1 MKDLFVSTFTWPI
14 RIASLNGEQSL
25 DIEAFVDTGAS
36 MTTLPATLLRE
47 LGVEAVARQQFTIAN
62 GQRIE
67 RDIGYAI
74 ATIGDQSL
82 MTYVAFGDEDSPLLL
97 GALTLEAFAL
107 AVDPRG
113 ETLVP
118 RELIMY

>member
-1 MKDLFVSTFTWPI
+1 MSTFTWPI
-14 RIASLNGEQSL
+14 RVASMDGEQSVNI
-25 DIEAFVDTGAS
+25 DAFVDTGAF
-36 MTTLPATLLRE
+36 MTTLPASVLE
-47 LGVEAVARQQFTIAN
+47 QLGVERVARQQFTIAN

-82 MTYVAFGDEDSPLLL
+82 MTYVAFGDEDSPFLL

-107 AVDPRG
+107 AVDPRA

>member
-1 MKDLFVSTFTWPI
+1 MSTFTWPI
-14 RIASLNGEQSL
+14 RLASLDGEQSL
-25 DIEAFVDTGAS
+25 DVDAFVDTGAS
-36 MTTLPATLLRE
+36 MTTLPATMLQE
-47 LGVEAVARQQFTIAN
+47 LGVEPVARQSFTIAN

-67 RDIGYAI
+67 RDIGYAV

-82 MTYVAFGDEDSPLLL
+82 ITYAAFGDEDSPLLL